1 LLDLLQLGRELLS
14 PRLQL
19 REVDSLGLIGIEQ
32 SLILTPDSLAALE
45 QCVPLVGRRTFEK

>member
-45 QCVPLVGRRTFEK
+45 QL